1 MNEDLF
7 KELGFESAAEFY
19 KMSSDVDLS
28 SAEKMAA
35 FQSWKENDGTKAGLK
50 ALPTTNR

>member
-7 KELGFESAAEFY
+7 IESAAEFY

-28 SAEKMAA
+28 SAESSATMIKKFLSA
-35 FQSWKENDGTKAGLK
+35 KAMRF
-50 ALPTTNR
+50 AICVEYRNF